1 MLLGEIIKEYRAKH
15 NLSLQ
20 DFADKIGTSR
30 SYIHMLEKNIN
41 PSTNKPINPSIETL
55 KSLANAMDLDVDTL
69 LKKLDDN
76 QLIFLNEE
84 KYKEQFNTSTST
96 AVVLVYGT
104 IPAGIPMECIED
116 ILDTEEIPASMLKGG
131 KQYFGLK
138 VKGNSMFP
146 TYLDGDTVIF
156 EKVDDCESGQDCVV
170 MVNGN
175 DGTFKRVLKN
185 ENGIILQPLNS
196 EYEPLVFTN
205 EQINNLPVK
214 IIGIAKEI
222 RRKI

>member
-84 KYKEQFNTSTST
+84 KYKEQFNTSAST

-116 ILDTEEIPASMLKGG
+116 ILDTEEIPTSMLKGG

-146 TYLDGDTVIF
+146 TYLNGDTVIF

>member
-1 MLLGEIIKEYRAKH
+1 
-15 NLSLQ
+15 
-20 DFADKIGTSR
+20 
-30 SYIHMLEKNIN
+30 MLEKNIN

-55 KSLANAMDLDVDTL
+55 KSLANAMDLDVDAL

-146 TYLDGDTVIF
+146 AYLNGDTVIF

-185 ENGIILQPLNS
+185 KNGIILQPLNS

>member
-1 MLLGEIIKEYRAKH
+1 
-15 NLSLQ
+15 
-20 DFADKIGTSR
+20 
-30 SYIHMLEKNIN
+30 MLEKNIN

-76 QLIFLNEE
+76 QLIYLNEE
-84 KYKEQFNTSTST
+84 KYKEQFNTPSST

-116 ILDTEEIPASMLKGG
+116 VLDTEEIPTSMLKGG

-146 TYLDGDTVIF
+146 TYLNGDTVIF

-205 EQINNLPVK
+205 KQINDLPVK

>member
-1 MLLGEIIKEYRAKH
+1 MTFGDKIKKLRLEKGW
-15 NLSLQ
+15 NQ
-20 DFADKIGTSR
+20 DFVAQQLNISIPALSR
-30 SYIHMLEKNIN
+30 YESGKYE
-41 PSTNKPINPSIETL
+41 P
-55 KSLANAMDLDVDTL
+55 KSLSIVSDFAKLYSVSTDYLLNIDLNYEKEEL
-69 LKKLDDN
+69 N
-76 QLIFLNEE
+76 Q
-84 KYKEQFNTSTST
+84 S

-116 ILDTEEIPASMLKGG
+116 VLDTEEIPASMLKGG

-185 ENGIILQPLNS
+185 ETGIILQPLNS
-196 EYEPLVFTN
+196 DYAPLVFTN
-205 EQINNLPVK
+205 EQINDLPVK
-214 IIGIAKEI
+214 IIGIAREI
-222 RRKI
+222 RRKL

>member
-1 MLLGEIIKEYRAKH
+1 MLLGEIIKDYRVKH

-76 QLIFLNEE
+76 QLIYLNEE
-84 KYKEQFNTSTST
+84 KYKEQFNTPSST
-96 AVVLVYGT
+96 AVVLVYGI

-116 ILDTEEIPASMLKGG
+116 VLDTEEIPASMLKGG
-131 KQYFGLK
+131 KQYFGLE

-205 EQINNLPVK
+205 KQINDLPVK